1 MTDPTPAS
9 TPASTPAPTGG
20 GRRASV
26 VRRRRVDILVAL
38 AIGLPTVVA
47 LGVGA
52 IGGEDSPR
60 AGGVRPPT
68 SAALTSATTV
78 CPAGLEP
85 GAVPVRVG
93 RSPGVAGGS
102 LDVLTGAAPA
112 TTVAEAA
119 PVTVE
124 GDGVVAVPGSNGA
137 TVLTGK
143 GAAAPGIVAG
153 RGESLAVPECRAPS
167 YDEWLVG
174 LGASARYATTVEL
187 VNPDDGEAVV
197 DIALS
202 DASGPVEEP
211 ALRGIQVPAHGV
223 KRIDLSATAPRRTLT
238 AAHVTVIR
246 GRVTTTARTT
256 RDTLGRGRV
265 TTEFQ
270 PAQAAPD
277 TTNLVLGLPAE
288 PTGATLFVANPG
300 QDEVRATVR
309 LVTTDATFT
318 PTDAAPIS
326 VAPGAMA
333 TVDLNAM
340 LSGKSGEGVVGILV
354 ESPDPVAASVRLLQ
368 ASDLVLLAPS
378 VDVREPTAAVVPPGA
393 KTLLLG
399 GAQRAGVVHVTS
411 YDAAG
416 KALRDDQVEVAPD
429 RAASLTLPPGA
440 VRVAV
445 EPRNTR
451 VSGVFSMPVAGRNG
465 GLATLRLRPAETHAR
480 IPVVAPE

>member
-1 MTDPTPAS
+1 MTDPTPA
-9 TPASTPAPTGG
+9 PAGRS

-52 IGGEDSPR
+52 IGGEDSPQ

-78 CPAGLEP
+78 CPSGLEP
-85 GAVPVRVG
+85 GATTVRVG
-93 RSPGVAGGS
+93 RSPGVPGGD
-102 LDVLTGAAPA
+102 LDVLTGAGPGADA
-112 TTVAEAA
+112 TVAAA
-119 PVTVE
+119 SPVPVPA
-124 GDGVVAVPGSNGA
+124 DGTAVVPGSAGA

-143 GAAAPGIVAG
+143 GSAAPGIVAG

-197 DIALS
+197 DLALS

-223 KRIDLSATAPRRTLT
+223 KRIDLAAAAPRRTLT

-246 GRVTTTARTT
+246 GRVTATARTT
-256 RDTLGRGRV
+256 RDPLGRGRV
-265 TTEFQ
+265 TTDFQ

-277 TTNLVLGLPAE
+277 TDNLILGLPAK

-318 PTDAAPIS
+318 PTDAEPIS

-333 TVDLNAM
+333 TADLGKL

-354 ESPDPVAASVRLLQ
+354 ESPEPVVASVRLLQ
-368 ASDLVLLAPS
+368 SSDLVLLAPAI
-378 VDVREPTAAVVPPGA
+378 DVREPTAAVLPPGA
-393 KTLLLG
+393 KTLLVG

-416 KALRDDQVEVAPD
+416 TSLRDDQVEVAPD
-429 RAASLTLPPGA
+429 RAASLALPPGA
-440 VRVAV
+440 VRVTV

-451 VSGVFSMPVAGRNG
+451 VSGVFSLPVAGRNG

-480 IPVVAPE
+480 IPVVAPQ

>member
-1 MTDPTPAS
+1 MTDPTPA
-9 TPASTPAPTGG
+9 PAGRS

-52 IGGEDSPR
+52 IGGEDTPQL
-60 AGGVRPPT
+60 GGVRPPT
-68 SAALTSATTV
+68 SAALTSATEV
-78 CPAGLEP
+78 CPSGLEP
-85 GAVPVRVG
+85 GATTIRVG
-93 RSPGVAGGS
+93 RSPGVPGGD
-102 LDVLTGAAPA
+102 LDVLTGAGAGADATVTAASPVPVPA
-112 TTVAEAA
+112 
-119 PVTVE
+119 
-124 GDGVVAVPGSNGA
+124 DGTAVVPGSTGA

-143 GAAAPGIVAG
+143 GDAAPGIVAG
-153 RGESLAVPECRAPS
+153 RGESLAVPECRAPA

-223 KRIDLSATAPRRTLT
+223 KRIDLAVTAPRRTLT

-246 GRVTTTARTT
+246 GRVTATARTT
-256 RDTLGRGRV
+256 RDPLGRGRV
-265 TTEFQ
+265 TTDFQ

-277 TTNLVLGLPAE
+277 TENLILGIPAK
-288 PTGATLFVANPG
+288 PAGATLHVANPG

-309 LVTTDATFT
+309 LVTTESTFT
-318 PTDAAPIS
+318 PTEAEPIS
-326 VAPGAMA
+326 VAPGALA
-333 TVDLNAM
+333 TVDLGPM
-340 LSGKSGEGVVGILV
+340 LSGKSGEGVVGVLV
-354 ESPDPVAASVRLLQ
+354 ESPEPVVASVRLLQ
-368 ASDLVLLAPS
+368 ASDLVLLAPAI
-378 VDVREPTAAVVPPGA
+378 DVREPTAAVVPTGA
-393 KTLLLG
+393 KTLLVG

-416 KALRDDQVEVAPD
+416 TSLRDDQLEVAPD
-429 RAASLTLPPGA
+429 RAASLALPPGA
-440 VRVAV
+440 VRVSV

-451 VSGVFSMPVAGRNG
+451 VSGVFSMPVAGRQG

-480 IPVVAPE
+480 IPAVAPE

>member
-1 MTDPTPAS
+1 MTDPTP
-9 TPASTPAPTGG
+9 TPTPAPAPSGP

-47 LGVGA
+47 LGIGA
-52 IGGEDSPR
+52 IGGEDSPQP
-60 AGGVRPPT
+60 GGVRPPT
-68 SAALTSATTV
+68 SSALTSATTV

-85 GAVPVRVG
+85 GPVPVRVG
-93 RSPGVAGGS
+93 RSPGVPGGD
-102 LDVLTGAAPA
+102 LDVLTGAPTA
-112 TTVAEAA
+112 TTVTEAA
-119 PVTVE
+119 PVTVTA
-124 GDGVVAVPGSNGA
+124 DATATVPGSTGA

-143 GAAAPGIVAG
+143 GEAAPGIVAG
-153 RGESLAVPECRAPS
+153 RGEGLAVPECRAPS

-256 RDTLGRGRV
+256 RDPLGRGRV
-265 TTEFQ
+265 STEFQ
-270 PAQAAPD
+270 PTQAEPD
-277 TTNLVLGLPAE
+277 TSNLILGLPAK
-288 PTGATLFVANPG
+288 PTGATLFIANPG

-318 PTDAAPIS
+318 PTDAEPIS

-333 TVDLNAM
+333 TADLSKLLA
-340 LSGKSGEGVVGILV
+340 GKSGEGVVGVLV
-354 ESPDPVAASVRLLQ
+354 ESPDPVATSVRLLQ
-368 ASDLVLLAPS
+368 SSDLVLLAPAI
-378 VDVREPTAAVVPPGA
+378 DVREPTAAVLPAGA

-399 GAQRAGVVHVTS
+399 GAQRPGVVHVTS

-416 KALRDDQVEVAPD
+416 AQLRDDQVEVAPD
-429 RAASLTLPPGA
+429 RAASLALPPGA

-445 EPRNTR
+445 EARNTR
-451 VSGVFSMPVAGRNG
+451 VAGVFSMPVAGRQG

-480 IPVVAPE
+480 IPVVAPQ